1 MSLLRVEKVS
11 FSYDREPVLQEV
23 SLEVGER
30 EFVAIIGPN
39 GGGKSTLLK
48 LIMGQLDPQSGR
60 ITVLGKSPQEA
71 REEIGYVPQNTN
83 VNLEFPIRVLDVVM
97 MGNPKRHREAAGL
110 LERLFPIRYNEAEKR
125 CAYSTLQK
133 VGMEAYLH
141 RRIGDLSG
149 GQRQR
154 VMIARALC
162 SHPRLLILDEP
173 TSSIDVEG
181 QQQIFSLL
189 KELSKDL
196 SVLVVSHDLSVITDY
211 ADKVVY
217 LNRRAYTHDLKKSP
231 IHLKQ
236 PEGDHFCEVEL
247 MQMLAEKTCDCEQHG
262 DKREEKS

>member
-1 MSLLRVEKVS
+1 MKILKVEKVS
-11 FSYDREPVLQEV
+11 FAYDREPVLKEV

-48 LIMGQLDPQSGR
+48 LIMGQFEPQSGQ
-60 ITVLGKSPQEA
+60 ITVLGKSPKEA

-97 MGNPKRHREAAGL
+97 MGNPKQHREAAGWW
-110 LERLFPIRYNEAEKR
+110 ERLFPVRYNDIEKR
-125 CAYSTLQK
+125 CAYSTLEK
-133 VGMEAYLH
+133 VGMEAYMH

-162 SHPRLLILDEP
+162 AHPRLLILDEP

-196 SVLVVSHDLSVITDY
+196 SILVVSHDLSVITDY

-217 LNRRAYTHDLKKSP
+217 LNRTAYTHDLRNAP
-231 IHLKQ
+231 IHLKP

-247 MQMLAEKTCDCEQHG
+247 MQMLSQKSCDCEQHG
-262 DKREEKS
+262 GKEKDS